1 MQRHPF
7 LMENNSLSELKKMLQ
22 DWQKKELKDR
32 EVKIKRVIE
41 QRSYKPII
49 VSIDDKYKPEEKQ
62 GNEENKAN

>member
-49 VSIDDKYKPEEKQ
+49 VSIDDKYKSEGKQ

>member
-32 EVKIKRVIE
+32 EVQIKRVIE

-49 VSIDDKYKPEEKQ
+49 VSIDDKYKSEEKQ

>member
-1 MQRHPF
+1 MQRHPL

-49 VSIDDKYKPEEKQ
+49 VSIDDKYKSEEKQ